1 MNTKKEY
8 LAPTLSVVTIKNEKG
23 YAASNGKMR
32 FSLFSALMTEPAIN
46 SNQETWAPEENLFDT
61 W

>member
-1 MNTKKEY
+1 
-8 LAPTLSVVTIKNEKG
+8 
-23 YAASNGKMR
+23 MR